1 MAIDVEEQRAR
12 NAIEWWRYRRAAI
25 TIFLAL
31 VAMAA
36 TCFFMP
42 FEMGVA
48 TWLIVLL
55 LLVLSSVVIGYTVSG
70 VWWGILVD
78 TRNMVSLSRLQLV
91 AWTILVLSALLT
103 AALTNVSW
111 AIYGQAHALV
121 DPLAIALPE
130 ELWALMGI
138 STASFAGATLIKGN
152 KAQNPATPTLNFR
165 GRVQLEATRGAQP
178 GQTTAIV
185 GRLVANNSVV
195 SSSAGDIFRGEE
207 IGNADHVD
215 LGKVQMFY
223 FTAIVVVAYGFALA
237 SMFAGG
243 VGRITEFP
251 DLSSSM
257 LTLLG
262 ISHAGYL
269 TIKGAS
275 HTGQGPA

>member
-31 VAMAA
+31 AAMAA

-111 AIYGQAHALV
+111 MMYGQAHALV

-138 STASFAGATLIKGN
+138 STASFAGATLI
-152 KAQNPATPTLNFR
+152 R
-165 GRVQLEATRGAQP
+165 
-178 GQTTAIV
+178 
-185 GRLVANNSVV
+185 
-195 SSSAGDIFRGEE
+195 
-207 IGNADHVD
+207 
-215 LGKVQMFY
+215 
-223 FTAIVVVAYGFALA
+223 
-237 SMFAGG
+237 
-243 VGRITEFP
+243 
-251 DLSSSM
+251 
-257 LTLLG
+257 
-262 ISHAGYL
+262 
-269 TIKGAS
+269 
-275 HTGQGPA
+275 